1 MEGRQVTTHQ
11 RWRRFITGTLI
22 AAVLIGVSLVVLTR
36 AGSPSNSVD
45 RPSTHL
51 SRVAKGMPS
60 NFLAQ
65 WTTRARGDVLELFST
80 KGGRALNEVVD
91 LSHVIGSP
99 HIEGPFRS
107 GSGTVWLTKT
117 SGPIATSDIAGGDPQ
132 PNSCSATVTALSPLT
147 HRSTVVYR
155 APASV
160 QFGDAVPNATGERF
174 AYLDGGCSTGF
185 MNAHVVIRSTSSG
198 AQVTIGSHALP
209 CHVISTP
216 SWSPN
221 GSLLTFAYSPSVL
234 TLGSQFVPRGYCQ
247 APAAGEIAVVS
258 TSRSS
263 EIVAG
268 ELTKAPPGCQY
279 TQSAFDSP
287 GMVAVESCGPVGSSS
302 TYLVQL
308 NSHRTVILRIAL
320 KPNSDPTSLSVSP
333 NGSYVLVNEYQAG
346 ALPGNDP
353 LDWVWVFDGH
363 HLKVIGRYLD
373 SSESVSSAS
382 W

>member
-1 MEGRQVTTHQ
+1 MTTQ
-11 RWRRFITGTLI
+11 QLWRRFITGTLMI
-22 AAVLIGVSLVVLTR
+22 AVLIGALLVVLTR
-36 AGSPSNSVD
+36 AGSPSKAVD
-45 RPSTHL
+45 NPSTYL
-51 SRVAKGMPS
+51 KSVENGMPS
-60 NFLAQ
+60 DFLAQ
-65 WTTRARGDVLELFST
+65 WTTRARGNVLELFSA
-80 KGGRALNEVVD
+80 KSGQPLGKVVD
-91 LSHVIGSP
+91 FPHAIGSP
-99 HIEGPFRS
+99 NIEGPFRA
-107 GSGTVWLTKT
+107 GRGNVWLTTT
-117 SGPIATSDIAGGDPQ
+117 SGPVETSNVMGGDPR

-147 HRSTVVYR
+147 HRSTVIFR
-155 APASV
+155 APVSV
-160 QFGDAVPNATGERF
+160 QFGEAVPNSTGERF

-185 MNAHVVIRSTSSG
+185 MNAHVVLRSTTSS
-198 AQVTIGSHALP
+198 AAVTIGNHALP

-234 TLGSQFVPRGYCQ
+234 KPGSKFVPRGYCQ
-247 APAAGEIAVVS
+247 APGAGEIAVVS

-268 ELTKAPPGCQY
+268 ELTKAPSGCQY
-279 TQSAFDSP
+279 TESAFDAP
-287 GMVAVESCGPVGSSS
+287 GMVAVESCGTIGSSS

-308 NSHRTVILRIAL
+308 NSRRKVLLRIAL
-320 KPNSDPTSLSVSP
+320 KPNSDPTSISVSP
-333 NGSYVLVNEYQAG
+333 NGSYVLVNEYQAD

-363 HLKVIGRYLD
+363 HLKMVGRYLD

>member
-1 MEGRQVTTHQ
+1 M
-11 RWRRFITGTLI
+11 I
-22 AAVLIGVSLVVLTR
+22 AVLMGALLIVLTR
-36 AGSPSNSVD
+36 AGSPSEVTDN
-45 RPSTHL
+45 PSTYL
-51 SRVAKGMPS
+51 KSVENGMPS
-60 NFLAQ
+60 DFLAQ
-65 WTTRARGDVLELFST
+65 WTTRARGNVLELFST
-80 KGGRALNEVVD
+80 KSGRPLSEIVD
-91 LSHVIGSP
+91 FPHAIGSP
-99 HIEGPFRS
+99 NIEGPFRA
-107 GSGTVWLTKT
+107 GSGNVWLTST
-117 SGPIATSDIAGGDPQ
+117 SGPIATSNILGGDPQ

-147 HRSTVVYR
+147 HRSTVIFR

-160 QFGDAVPNATGERF
+160 QFGDAVPNSTGERF

-185 MNAHVVIRSTSSG
+185 MNAHVVIRSTTSS
-198 AQVTIGSHALP
+198 AKVIIGSHALP

-216 SWSPN
+216 SWSSN

-234 TLGSQFVPRGYCQ
+234 KPGSKFVPRGYCQ
-247 APAAGEIAVVS
+247 APAAGEIAVVP

-268 ELTKAPPGCQY
+268 ELTKASSGCQY
-279 TQSAFDSP
+279 TESAFDLP
-287 GMVAVESCGPVGSSS
+287 GMVAVESCGTIGNSS

-308 NSHRTVILRIAL
+308 NSRRKVLLRITL
-320 KPNSDPTSLSVSP
+320 KPNSDPTSISVSP
-333 NGSYVLVNEYQAG
+333 NGRYVLVNEYQAS

-363 HLKVIGRYLD
+363 HLKMVGRYLD